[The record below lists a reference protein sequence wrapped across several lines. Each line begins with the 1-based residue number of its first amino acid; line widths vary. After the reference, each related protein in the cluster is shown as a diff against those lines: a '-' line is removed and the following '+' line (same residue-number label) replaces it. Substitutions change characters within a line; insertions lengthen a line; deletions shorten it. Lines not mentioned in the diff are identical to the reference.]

1 MAALSF
7 HLESLDDPEP
17 WFVEEKLFD
26 ILNEYLQ
33 PSSTT
38 TPAVAAQGIDALTP
52 MKRPDPGDGKKK
64 ESPESFLWEIWG
76 MFIEIAK
83 QIPHEHPSQD
93 RLVKVIIALRE
104 LPPTSLE
111 IWTVSFSHWLSWKV
125 GLLTLIFLYT
135 SLKSG
140 FGQTC
145 QFWVLV

>member
-17 WFVEEKLFD
+17 WFVEQELFD
-26 ILNEYLQ
+26 ILNECLQ

-38 TPAVAAQGIDALTP
+38 TPTAAAQGIDALTP
-52 MKRPDPGDGKKK
+52 MKRPDPGGGKKK
-64 ESPESFLWEIWG
+64 ESLESFLWEIWG

-83 QIPHEHPSQD
+83 QIPHDHPSQD

-104 LPPTSLE
+104 LPPTSVE
-111 IWTVSFSHWLSWKV
+111 IWTVGFSHWLSWKV
-125 GLLTLIFLYT
+125 GILTLIFLY

-145 QFWVLV
+145 QFWVLL